1 MKLKH
6 WGQNLRGI
14 FALIVCLPIAIFG
27 AVTWFGFNIIADL
40 VDVAKKSIVELPA
53 DKGIEVASL
62 LARVHDRSEFVML
75 FVPLVSA
82 AIVVTVYSF
91 LLTQF
96 FGRLTSR
103 GYQVVSSREQMNKL
117 TDKLS
122 QTSEKIELSS
132 QQSGAAVDQSVVQLE
147 IISNVLH
154 KMNTEVREADKSA
167 RSAVELSQRSE
178 LELKQVIDSLSGL
191 VKQSKKLEEITGLIE
206 SIAFQTNILAVNAA
220 VEAARAGDQGR
231 GFAIV
236 AEAVRN
242 LAQTSANSA
251 KNISTLIRESG
262 ETSKR
267 AIESIRTGT
276 QGLAST
282 LNEIKRSQNLIGSV
296 VLANSDLSES
306 MSRMGH
312 SLNQLESTSK
322 FIALAAEEAH
332 QTRNEFASCMH
343 EAQQTFDGL
352 GSTLLQMESI
362 ASETVKAAADKA
374 PVIESHPQTGE
385 FQSNERTVT
394 TTNVRTNNTAHAN
407 ATNQIQPRFENAK
420 KSFAKPANPQT
431 SAIQKTASATAR
443 FSAKTRARDLI
454 PFEGESESEM
464 AGDSRIGNTSGF

>member
-6 WGQNLRGI
+6 WGQNLRVL

-27 AVTWFGFNIIADL
+27 SVTWFGFNIIADL

-53 DKGIEVASL
+53 DKGIEVANL

-82 AIVVTVYSF
+82 ALVVTIYAF
-91 LLTQF
+91 LLTKF

-103 GYQVVSSREQMNKL
+103 SYQVVSSRDQMSKL

-132 QQSGAAVDQSVVQLE
+132 QQSVAAVDQSVVQLE
-147 IISNVLH
+147 IISNAIQ
-154 KMNTEVREADKSA
+154 KMNAEVREADKSA
-167 RSAVELSQRSE
+167 RSAVELSEKSESE
-178 LELKQVIDSLSGL
+178 LKYVIDSLSGL

-242 LAQTSANSA
+242 LAQTSSNSA

-276 QGLAST
+276 DGLAST
-282 LNEIKRSQNLIGSV
+282 LNEIRRSQSLIGSV
-296 VLANSDLSES
+296 VSANGELSES
-306 MSRMGH
+306 MARMGH

-332 QTRNEFASCMH
+332 QTRNDFATCMH
-343 EAQQTFDGL
+343 DAKLTFEGL
-352 GSTLLQMESI
+352 GTSILHMESI
-362 ASETVKAAADKA
+362 STETAKSSQDKAPGIETQAPPAEFQSHERTATNLRTNVQSASAHPVQFRPDIQKKAAAKPFNA
-374 PVIESHPQTGE
+374 QA
-385 FQSNERTVT
+385 T
-394 TTNVRTNNTAHAN
+394 TT
-407 ATNQIQPRFENAK
+407 
-420 KSFAKPANPQT
+420 
-431 SAIQKTASATAR
+431 QKATASAR
-443 FSAKTRARDLI
+443 FSGKPRARDLI
-454 PFEGESESEM
+454 PFEGESESENV
-464 AGDSRIGNTSGF
+464 GDSRIGNISGF

>member
-6 WGQNLRGI
+6 WGQNLRGL

-27 AVTWFGFNIIADL
+27 SVTWFGFNIISDL

-53 DKGIEVASL
+53 DKGIEVANL
-62 LARVHDRSEFVML
+62 LARVHDRSEFIML

-91 LLTQF
+91 LLVQF

-103 GYQVVSSREQMNKL
+103 SYQVVSSRDQMNKL

-132 QQSGAAVDQSVVQLE
+132 QQSVAAVDQSVVQLE
-147 IISNVLH
+147 IISNALH

-191 VKQSKKLEEITGLIE
+191 VKQSKKLEEITGLIV

-282 LNEIKRSQNLIGSV
+282 LNEIRRSQNLIGSV
-296 VLANSDLSES
+296 VSANAELTES

-332 QTRNEFASCMH
+332 QTRNDFASCMQ

-352 GSTLLQMESI
+352 GSTLLHMESI
-362 ASETVKAAADKA
+362 AGESVKASQDKA
-374 PVIESHPQTGE
+374 PGIDSQQQTGE
-385 FQSNERTVT
+385 FQGTERTVT
-394 TTNVRTNNTAHAN
+394 TTNVRAHQSHPQTSNNQT
-407 ATNQIQPRFENAK
+407 QPRFEIAK
-420 KSFAKPANPQT
+420 RTVAKSAHPQQSANHKSVTSSRFATKA
-431 SAIQKTASATAR
+431 
-443 FSAKTRARDLI
+443 RARDLI
-454 PFEGESESEM
+454 PFEGETESET

>member
-6 WGQNLRGI
+6 WGQNLRGL

-27 AVTWFGFNIIADL
+27 SVTWFGFNIISDL

-53 DKGIEVASL
+53 DKGIEVANL
-62 LARVHDRSEFVML
+62 LARVHDRSEFIML

-91 LLTQF
+91 LLVQF

-103 GYQVVSSREQMNKL
+103 SYQVVSSRDQMNKL

-132 QQSGAAVDQSVVQLE
+132 QQSVAAVDQSVVQLE
-147 IISNVLH
+147 IISNALH

-282 LNEIKRSQNLIGSV
+282 LNEIRRSQNLIGSV
-296 VLANSDLSES
+296 VSANAELTES

-332 QTRNEFASCMH
+332 QTRNDFASCMQ

-352 GSTLLQMESI
+352 GSTLLHMESI
-362 ASETVKAAADKA
+362 AGESVKASQDKA
-374 PVIESHPQTGE
+374 PGIDSQQQTGE
-385 FQSNERTVT
+385 FQGTERTVT
-394 TTNVRTNNTAHAN
+394 TTNVRAHQSHPQTSNNQT
-407 ATNQIQPRFENAK
+407 QPRFEIAK
-420 KSFAKPANPQT
+420 RTVA
-431 SAIQKTASATAR
+431 KTAHPQPSANHKPVTSSR
-443 FSAKTRARDLI
+443 FATKARARDLI
-454 PFEGESESEM
+454 PFEGETESET